1 MDKYRPKDS
10 VGERVKEANRDYTV
24 QPPDGVR
31 IDTPHAKKL
40 WDQYTS
46 TREEWFENHLIEL
59 GRIVHLEIRI
69 RMEENLASTEN
80 AVVTT
85 RLGEQKE
92 NPRFAAIDRMV
103 KQKHSSIR
111 LIGLNVNNDEAA
123 KLNRKGKKSGSTPT
137 TPAGEALPTKE
148 RLKGQL
154 LGIDGGKAG

>member
-1 MDKYRPKDS
+1 MKKYTPKDS
-10 VGERVKEANRDYTV
+10 VRERVSDYNKDYSV
-24 QPPDGVR
+24 VPPQGVR
-31 IDTPHAKKL
+31 IDTAAARLL

-46 TREEWFENHLIEL
+46 TRDEWLENHLIEL

-69 RMEENLASTEN
+69 RLEETLAATEN
-80 AVVTT
+80 SVVMT

-103 KQKHSSIR
+103 KQKMSLVR

-123 KLNRKGKKSGSTPT
+123 KLNRKGKKSGAGPSTPT
-137 TPAGEALPTKE
+137 AATAKE

-154 LGIDGGKAG
+154 LGINGGKSA